1 MWLLTANVKVLVI
14 DADPQATLTD
24 VAEVRAEDGH
34 QPALKIHDGTALTIA
49 TVRSAAEV
57 LIDIGTSN
65 MENVQHALTLADRIV
80 IPVPPSQADVWS
92 IQRFIKY
99 VHTVVGK
106 RKLDIFCFINRAD
119 THSTMRETE
128 DAEKA
133 LISLTEIKFI
143 KARIAQRVV
152 FRRSCSEGLAVFE
165 LEPNGKGT
173 MELNALAAALYPRI
187 VIQLISKNK

>member
-1 MWLLTANVKVLVI
+1 MWLLTANVKVVVI

-24 VAEVRAEDGH
+24 VAAVRAEDGH
-34 QPALKIHDGTALTIA
+34 KPALKIHDGTALTIA
-49 TVRSAAEV
+49 TVRSADEV
-57 LIDIGTSN
+57 LIDIGTSS
-65 MENVQHALTLADRIV
+65 MENIHRALTLADRIL
-80 IPVPPSQADVWS
+80 IPVPPSQADIWS

-99 VHTVVGK
+99 VRTVVGS
-106 RKLDIFCFINRAD
+106 RKLEIFCFINRAD
-119 THSTMRETE
+119 TNLAMRETN

-133 LISLTEIKFI
+133 LTSLTGIKFI

-152 FRRSCSEGLAVFE
+152 FRRSLSEGLAVFE